1 MVHQK
6 TFRSD
11 LFYRLNVFPIMIPPL
26 RERSGDIPLLVGYFA
41 QKHAARM
48 NKHIKTIPAPA
59 MEALCNYHW
68 PGNVRE
74 LENFIERSVILSRGA
89 ELESPLTELRSV
101 DGVAAAA
108 DGGGSALKTPL
119 GTMEDMERS
128 YIEEVLRHANGM
140 IAGKG
145 GAAEILG
152 MPSSTLRSRMKKL
165 GIK

>member
-1 MVHQK
+1 
-6 TFRSD
+6 
-11 LFYRLNVFPIMIPPL
+11 
-26 RERSGDIPLLVGYFA
+26 
-41 QKHAARM
+41 M
-48 NKHIKTIPAPA
+48 NKHIKSVPAPT
-59 MEALCNYHW
+59 METLCRYHW

-89 ELESPLTELRSV
+89 ELESPLAELQPSASAAV
-101 DGVAAAA
+101 TAGDGHSSP
-108 DGGGSALKTPL
+108 GKPKLT
-119 GTMEDMERS
+119 TMEDMERS

>member
-1 MVHQK
+1 
-6 TFRSD
+6 
-11 LFYRLNVFPIMIPPL
+11 MIPPL
-26 RERSGDIPLLVGYFA
+26 RQRGGDIPLLVGYLT

-48 NKHIKTIPAPA
+48 NKHIKSIPVPT

-74 LENFIERSVILSRGA
+74 LENFVERSVILSRGA
-89 ELESPLTELRSV
+89 ELESPLSELQASN
-101 DGVAAAA
+101 GAASATAGA
-108 DGGGSALKTPL
+108 DGQTSAKPKLT
-119 GTMEDMERS
+119 TMDEMERS

>member
-1 MVHQK
+1 
-6 TFRSD
+6 
-11 LFYRLNVFPIMIPPL
+11 
-26 RERSGDIPLLVGYFA
+26 
-41 QKHAARM
+41 
-48 NKHIKTIPAPA
+48 
-59 MEALCNYHW
+59 
-68 PGNVRE
+68 VRE

-89 ELESPLTELRSV
+89 ELESPLAELSSIP
-101 DGVAAAA
+101 AAAA
-108 DGGGSALKTPL
+108 ASAGNGPSSTGQSKL

-152 MPSSTLRSRMKKL
+152 LPSSTLRSRMKKL

>member
-1 MVHQK
+1 MK
-6 TFRSD
+6 K
-11 LFYRLNVFPIMIPPL
+11 PIESISSRASTEL
-26 RERSGDIPLLVGYFA
+26 TR
-41 QKHAARM
+41 
-48 NKHIKTIPAPA
+48 
-59 MEALCNYHW
+59 YHW

-74 LENFIERSVILSRGA
+74 LENFVERSVILSGGA
-89 ELESPLTELRSV
+89 ELESPLAELQP
-101 DGVAAAA
+101 VAAAA
-108 DGGGSALKTPL
+108 AAAGGQTTSAVSSKLN
-119 GTMEDMERS
+119 TMDEMERS